1 MDILIVDDHE
11 ENIYFLS
18 LLLKG
23 HGHTVHPA
31 VNGVEALEI
40 LNRQQVALVIS
51 DILMP
56 VMDGFQL
63 CRAIKADAKF
73 ADVPV
78 IFYTATYTGPQDEE
92 LSMKVGASRFVVKPS
107 EPDELMRVVNEVLAE
122 SRTKAR
128 PTAPVAVNDEEVLK
142 LYSERLVRKLEQKM
156 LELEAEV
163 VARKEAEKVLIAS
176 ERRYRSLYDSIR
188 DALVVASSDRIILA
202 CNPAFETLFGFAPDE
217 VVGRSISLI
226 YEHEK
231 DFAEV
236 SEIMNALNETN
247 NSIRIISFLRR
258 DGTVFTGE
266 TNLFCL
272 YDDADQ
278 FTGYVCMIRDITERI
293 NAEKARKNLELQ
305 LQQAQKMESLGL
317 LAGGVAHDFNNLL
330 SVILGY
336 SEIMQSHF
344 TESDKNYEYAH
355 EIHQAGLRARGLT
368 TQLLAFS
375 RKQRLEKSS
384 VDACSVVSGFQK
396 LLARMIGEEVKLQVC
411 LPDLQLPVVADVG
424 QLEQVLMN
432 LAINARD
439 AMPGGGTLT
448 IEVARAEFDVLSS
461 FQISELP
468 PGAYAMIAVSD
479 TGCGI
484 SSENVSRIFEPFFT
498 TKDKGGTGLG
508 LAVSYGIIKQHGGSI
523 WVYTEAG
530 RGTTF
535 KIYLPLNK
543 EADSVVEADTGFY
556 EKCDATILVI
566 EDDKTVLNM
575 INEILTRAGYRVIS
589 SSDPVDALILAKG
602 FAENIHLIISDLK
615 MPRMR
620 GPQVCE
626 QICQLHP
633 EAKVVFMSGYP
644 TTALT
649 EGSDNVKKA
658 VFLRKPIM
666 VNSLLSKCR
675 QILSQSKTP

>member
-18 LLLKG
+18 SLLKG

-31 VNGVEALEI
+31 VNGAEALKV

-63 CRAIKADAKF
+63 CRTIKADAKF
-73 ADVPV
+73 ADVPI

-92 LSMKVGASRFVVKPS
+92 LSMKVGASRFVIKPS

-122 SRTKAR
+122 SRTKAM

-163 VARKEAEKVLIAS
+163 VARKEAEKVLSAS

-188 DALVVASSDRIILA
+188 DAMVVASSDRIILA

-278 FTGYVCMIRDITERI
+278 FTGYVCMIRDITDRI
-293 NAEKARKNLELQ
+293 NADKARKNLELQ

-396 LLARMIGEEVKLQVC
+396 LLARMVGEEVKLQVC

-543 EADSVVEADTGFY
+543 EADTVVEADTGFY

-658 VFLRKPIM
+658 VFLQKPIM